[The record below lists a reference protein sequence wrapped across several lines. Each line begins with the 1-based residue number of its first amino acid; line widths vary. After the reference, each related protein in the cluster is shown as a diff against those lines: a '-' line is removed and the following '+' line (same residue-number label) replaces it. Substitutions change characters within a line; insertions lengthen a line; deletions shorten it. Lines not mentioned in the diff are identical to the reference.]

1 MEIMDAIQLS
11 LEENQQMTDD
21 LKANFLELVTIFHK
35 QFPEV
40 SLDMFN
46 EKIKSLTIERGS
58 KFILKNPLEYDI
70 KNNLLSINETLLSDV
85 DAKHELMVVVLKMI
99 TSKDDYYGFNENNE
113 YEALSAGVTEII
125 ADFLVGN
132 ECE

>member
-11 LEENQQMTDD
+11 LEENQQLNEG
-21 LKANFLELVTIFHK
+21 LKINFYELVNIFHK

-40 SLDMFN
+40 SLDIFN

-58 KFILKNPLEYDI
+58 KYILREPLEYNVM
-70 KNNLLSINETLLSDV
+70 NNVLAINETMLNDV
-85 DAKHELMVVVLKMI
+85 DAKHELMKIVLMMI
-99 TSKDDYYGFNENNE
+99 TSKGDYYGFNKDNK
-113 YEALSAGVTEII
+113 YEALSAGVTEVL

>member
-1 MEIMDAIQLS
+1 MEMIKVIESS
-11 LEENQQMTDD
+11 LEENQQLNEG
-21 LKANFLELVTIFHK
+21 LKINFLELVTVFHK

-40 SLDMFN
+40 NLETFN

-58 KFILKNPLEYDI
+58 KYITKKAMDYNI
-70 KNNLLSINETLLSDV
+70 KNNILSINEEELANV
-85 DAKHELMVVVLKMI
+85 DAKHELMIIVLQMI
-99 TSKDDYYGFNENNE
+99 TSKDGYYGFNKNNE
-113 YEALSAGVTEII
+113 FEALSAGVTEII